1 MSHETVDVFE
11 PVVTTVE
18 VAQIAGTRGP
28 AGPEGPQGV
37 PGADGRDG
45 LDGAN
50 GLDGVDGQDGANGLD
65 GVDGLNG
72 LSAYEVAVAAGFV
85 GTESEWLES
94 LRGPQGI
101 QGIQGLPGTNGVDG
115 ERGPAGVDGAPGK
128 DGADGVDGSDGIGVP
143 AGGTSGQV
151 LAKTTATDYDTQW
164 INPPS
169 GGADLP
175 LVGDEGDVL
184 TTVDGV
190 WQAAPA
196 QGGSAAREVT
206 VIAVAGDQTVSLAPS
221 VRLVSIEANA
231 GTRVRIYRSVAQR
244 EADRAR
250 LFSSVPTGDG
260 VLADFKFVDA
270 GIVWAN
276 PQPSMSSVDGLFYLF
291 IDGSAGVSLTW
302 ERA

>member
-11 PVVTTVE
+11 PVVMTVE
-18 VAQIAGTRGP
+18 VAQIAGARGP

-45 LDGAN
+45 LDGLN

-65 GVDGLNG
+65 GVDGLDG
-72 LSAYEVAVAAGFV
+72 LSAYEVAVSAGFV

-101 QGIQGLPGTNGVDG
+101 QGIQGLPGANGVDG

-128 DGADGVDGSDGIGVP
+128 DGVDGSNGVGIPV
-143 AGGTSGQV
+143 GGTTGQI

-169 GGADLP
+169 GGGADLP

-196 QGGSAAREVT
+196 QGGGTAREVT
-206 VIAVAGDQTVSLAPS
+206 VVAVAGDQEVALAPS

-231 GTRVRIYRSVAQR
+231 GTRVRVYRSVAQR

-250 LFSSVPTGDG
+250 LFSSVPTSDG

-276 PQPSMSSVDGLFYLF
+276 PQPSMSSTDGSFYLF